1 MKQINRRQGSASA
14 LIILVLTVLVL
25 LGVLSLVT
33 VAADRRLAGKRAD
46 WLQAYYQ
53 LDAEAVVIQAKLSDA
68 IVEKISSS
76 QSEAAFE
83 DMAMLARQ
91 ALDQAG
97 AKEVNVEIFDD
108 PGSLEVSYI
117 VGDISS
123 ESSTQLLE
131 IKLAV
136 SIADNGALMVDKL
149 KWQQR
154 QSERPQTDETGVIWI
169 PE

>member
-1 MKQINRRQGSASA
+1 MIFLRKRKGSASA

-46 WLQAYYQ
+46 WLQEYYQ
-53 LDAEAVVIQAKLSDA
+53 IDTEAVRIQARL
-68 IVEKISSS
+68 
-76 QSEAAFE
+76 
-83 DMAMLARQ
+83 
-91 ALDQAG
+91 AG
-97 AKEVNVEIFDD
+97 AIEEKLANTQASGISEDFAALTENVLIQFGAHEIQTSFDR
-108 PGSLEVSYI
+108 GVLNVFYI
-117 VGDISS
+117 VGDTAA
-123 ESSTQLLE
+123 EQTQQLLE
-131 IKLAV
+131 INLAV
-136 SIADNGALMVDKL
+136 STAADGSLVIDKL